1 VELSVTLILIE
12 LRYDEASIAMF
23 NVWLSYGGVNIATR
37 NIFGC
42 IVWQTIGCIVWQT
55 IATFLF
61 LLVHV
66 GNDITTHNLLS
77 NQLFENNI

>member
-1 VELSVTLILIE
+1 
-12 LRYDEASIAMF
+12 
-23 NVWLSYGGVNIATR
+23 
-37 NIFGC
+37 
-42 IVWQTIGCIVWQT
+42 
-55 IATFLF
+55 LF